1 MKKNYIKPEVLNIPF
16 ASELMVVEQSLKM
29 ETTLT
34 DGTGVTPGSDIGDG
48 EDVGAGA
55 KKSFWDD
62 DYED

>member
-29 ETTLT
+29 ETDLT
-34 DGTGVTPGSDIGDG
+34 DGEHVGSGSDIGDG
-48 EDVGAGA
+48 ENIGAGA
-55 KKSFWDD
+55 KKGFWDD